1 MLTSRLV
8 VNQVAVGVL
17 SPIAFDNRVALAELM
32 KRLEVMV
39 FQATI
44 GHMAHM

>member
-17 SPIAFDNRVALAELM
+17 SPIAFDNRVALSELM